1 MTAEENVL
9 AGMHCRLHGSRIGAV
24 LKSPWVQREERD
36 ARWHAADL
44 LAYVGLRGRAWCVA
58 KHLPYGS
65 RLGRNVC
72 ATIIP

>member
-9 AGMHCRLHGSRIGAV
+9 AGMHCRLHGSWIGAV

-36 ARWHAADL
+36 ARRHAADL
-44 LAYVGLRGRAWCVA
+44 LAYVGLRGRAWHVA

-65 RLGRNVC
+65 WLGRNVC